1 MKFDEVILNENK
13 LSNWMF
19 GDKRYRGKGGMGGTG
34 GPTVKAPSLGLKGG
48 LTKLDKLA
56 YKFFVRD
63 FVSDALST
71 IDSGL
76 RAGLINPPMGPGSI
90 TGDDPNNPDSQG
102 NMDPNNKQRLMP
114 GFQEKMRRMFN
125 PKMKGHEKYGEYKPD
140 TSDFGKETDGF
151 NKPKVPTKRKMKWQQ
166 HSIKDLIDKGLTTQ
180 EIRRAYPGWNG
191 NLTEWVK
198 FVEMNMILEN
208 IIDEQAQETDVEA
221 AGGRLL
227 SVFMK
232 DWFGQWMQNVDYT
245 KSKDVLYQIIDNLEH
260 VYNNSKNPSKPNI
273 DRDILTQLAD
283 GAWAATSTVG
293 VAPAGAKNAKGN
305 EVIQKS
311 VQAQGAKDPQLKSKE
326 TPMKPVQIPAG
337 IAIKDAGGTEYF
349 YNGEQW
355 TDSSGK
361 ALSAEEQQKY
371 SKMYAMDP
379 KTFYKTE
386 LTPGGASA
394 PGMGKAAKP
403 VAESKTQSAIRAEKI
418 PSLKT
423 R

>member
-1 MKFDEVILNENK
+1 MKFDEVIINENK
-13 LSNWMF
+13 LGDWMF
-19 GDKRYRGKGGMGGTG
+19 GDKRYRGQGGMGGTG
-34 GPTVKAPSLGLKGG
+34 GPTVKAPSLGLRGG
-48 LTKLDKLA
+48 LTKQDKLA
-56 YKFFVRD
+56 YKLFVRD

-76 RAGLINPPMGPGSI
+76 RAGLINPPLGPGSA
-90 TGDDPNNPDSQG
+90 TGDDNNPDSQG

-125 PKMKGHEKYGEYKPD
+125 PKMKGHEKYGEYKRD

-166 HSIKDLIDKGLTTQ
+166 YSIKDLIDKGLTTQ

-191 NLTEWVK
+191 NLTEWIK
-198 FVEMNMILEN
+198 YVELNTILES
-208 IIDEQAQETDVEA
+208 IIGEQPQQTDVEV

-260 VYNNSKNPSKPNI
+260 VYNSSKNPSKPDI

-293 VAPAGAKNAKGN
+293 VTPAGAKNAQGA
-305 EVIQKS
+305 EIIQKS
-311 VQAQGAKDPQLKSKE
+311 VQAQGAKEPELKSKE

-355 TDSSGK
+355 TDSSGN

-386 LTPGGASA
+386 LA
-394 PGMGKAAKP
+394 PQKKS
-403 VAESKTQSAIRAEKI
+403 VKESKTQSAIRAEKI

>member
-1 MKFDEVILNENK
+1 MKFDEVIINENK
-13 LSNWMF
+13 LGDWMF
-19 GDKRYRGKGGMGGTG
+19 GDKRYRGQGGMGGTG

-48 LTKLDKLA
+48 LTKQDKLA
-56 YKFFVRD
+56 YKLFVQD

-76 RAGLINPPMGPGSI
+76 RAGLINPPLGPSSV
-90 TGDDPNNPDSQG
+90 TGDDDNPNSQG

-140 TSDFGKETDGF
+140 QSDWGKETDGF

-198 FVEMNMILEN
+198 FVEMNMILES
-208 IIDEQAQETDVEA
+208 IIDEQAQETDVET

-273 DRDILTQLAD
+273 DRNILRQLAD

-293 VAPAGAKNAKGN
+293 VTPIGAKNAQGA

-311 VQAQGAKDPQLKSKE
+311 VQAQGAKEPELKSKE
-326 TPMKPVQIPAG
+326 TPAKPVQIPAG

-355 TDSSGK
+355 TDSSGN

-386 LTPGGASA
+386 LA
-394 PGMGKAAKP
+394 PQKKS
-403 VAESKTQSAIRAEKI
+403 VKESKTQSAIRAEKV
-418 PSLKT
+418 SLLKS

>member
-1 MKFDEVILNENK
+1 MKFDEVIINENK
-13 LSNWMF
+13 LGDWMF
-19 GDKRYRGKGGMGGTG
+19 GDKKFRGQGGMGGTG

-48 LTKLDKLA
+48 LTKQDKLA

-76 RAGLINPPMGPGSI
+76 RAGLINPPIGPGSV
-90 TGDDPNNPDSQG
+90 TGDDSNNPDSKG
-102 NMDPNNKQRLMP
+102 NMDPDNKQRLMP

-151 NKPKVPTKRKMKWQQ
+151 NKPLKPTKRKMKWQQ
-166 HSIKDLIDKGLTTQ
+166 YSIKDLIDKGLTTQ
-180 EIRRAYPGWNG
+180 EIKRAYPGWNG
-191 NLTEWVK
+191 NLNEWIK

-260 VYNNSKNPSKPNI
+260 VYNSSKNPSKPNI

-293 VAPAGAKNAKGN
+293 VTPVGAKNAQGA

-311 VQAQGAKDPQLKSKE
+311 VQAQGAKEPELKSKE

-349 YNGEQW
+349 YNGKQW
-355 TDSSGK
+355 TDASGN

-386 LTPGGASA
+386 LA
-394 PGMGKAAKP
+394 PQKKS
-403 VAESKTQSAIRAEKI
+403 VKESKTQSAIRAEKI

>member
-1 MKFDEVILNENK
+1 MKFDEVIINENK
-13 LSNWMF
+13 LGDWMF
-19 GDKRYRGKGGMGGTG
+19 GDKRTRGQGGMGGTG
-34 GPTVKAPSLGLKGG
+34 GPRVKAPSIGVGG
-48 LTKLDKLA
+48 GTTKLDRLA

-76 RAGLINPPMGPGSI
+76 KSGLINPPVGPGSV
-90 TGDDPNNPDSQG
+90 TGDDPEGQTNV
-102 NMDPNNKQRLMP
+102 NNKQRLMP

-125 PKMKGHEKYGEYKPD
+125 PKMKGHEKYGEYKRD

-166 HSIKDLIDKGLTTQ
+166 YSIKDLIDKGLTTQ
-180 EIRRAYPGWNG
+180 EIKRAYPGWNG
-191 NLTEWVK
+191 NLTEWIK
-198 FVEMNMILEN
+198 YVELNTILESV
-208 IIDEQAQETDVEA
+208 IDEQADQTDVETT
-221 AGGRLL
+221 GGRML

-232 DWFGQWMQNVDYT
+232 DWFGQWMQGVDYS
-245 KSKDVLYQIIDNLEH
+245 KSKDVLYKIIDALEQT
-260 VYNNSKNPSKPNI
+260 YDASKNPSKPTI
-273 DRDILTQLAD
+273 DRNILVQLAD

-293 VAPAGAKNAKGN
+293 VAPIGTKNAQGA

-311 VQAQGAKDPQLKSKE
+311 IQAQGAKEPELKSKE

-355 TDSSGK
+355 IDSSGK
-361 ALSAEEQQKY
+361 ALSAEDQQKY

-386 LTPGGASA
+386 LTPPKKSV
-394 PGMGKAAKP
+394 K
-403 VAESKTQSAIRAEKI
+403 ESKTQSAIRAEKI

>member
-1 MKFDEVILNENK
+1 MKFDEVIINENK
-13 LSNWMF
+13 LGDWMF
-19 GDKRYRGKGGMGGTG
+19 GDKRTRGQGGMGGTG

-48 LTKLDKLA
+48 LTKQDKLA
-56 YKFFVRD
+56 YKLFVQD

-76 RAGLINPPMGPGSI
+76 RAGLVNPPLGPSSV
-90 TGDDPNNPDSQG
+90 TGDDDNPNSQG

-140 TSDFGKETDGF
+140 QSDWGKETDGF

-166 HSIKDLIDKGLTTQ
+166 YSIKDLIDKGLTTQ

-208 IIDEQAQETDVEA
+208 IIDEQAQETDVET
-221 AGGRLL
+221 AGGRML
-227 SVFMK
+227 SVFMR

-260 VYNNSKNPSKPNI
+260 VYNNSKNPNKPDI

-293 VAPAGAKNAKGN
+293 VTPTGAKNAPGA

-326 TPMKPVQIPAG
+326 TPAKPVQIPAG

-355 TDSSGK
+355 TDSSGN

-386 LTPGGASA
+386 LTPQKKSV
-394 PGMGKAAKP
+394 K
-403 VAESKTQSAIRAEKI
+403 ESKTQSAIRAEKI

>member
-1 MKFDEVILNENK
+1 
-13 LSNWMF
+13 
-19 GDKRYRGKGGMGGTG
+19 
-34 GPTVKAPSLGLKGG
+34 
-48 LTKLDKLA
+48 
-56 YKFFVRD
+56 
-63 FVSDALST
+63 
-71 IDSGL
+71 
-76 RAGLINPPMGPGSI
+76 
-90 TGDDPNNPDSQG
+90 
-102 NMDPNNKQRLMP
+102 MP

-191 NLTEWVK
+191 NLNEWVK
-198 FVEMNMILEN
+198 FVEMNMILES
-208 IIDEQAQETDVEA
+208 IIDEQAHETDVEQ
-221 AGGRLL
+221 AGGRML

-260 VYNNSKNPSKPNI
+260 VYNNSKNSSKPNI
-273 DRDILTQLAD
+273 DRNILTQLAD

-293 VAPAGAKNAKGN
+293 VTPRGAKNAQGA

-311 VQAQGAKDPQLKSKE
+311 VQAQGAKEPELKSKE

-355 TDSSGK
+355 TDSSGN

-386 LTPGGASA
+386 LAPQSA
-394 PGMGKAAKP
+394 NQPFDQTKKS
-403 VAESKTQSAIRAEKI
+403 VKESKTQSAIRAEKVAL
-418 PSLKT
+418 LKS

>member
-1 MKFDEVILNENK
+1 MKFDEVIINENK

-19 GDKRYRGKGGMGGTG
+19 GDKRYRGQGGMGGTG

-48 LTKLDKLA
+48 LTRQDKLA
-56 YKFFVRD
+56 YKLFVRD

-71 IDSGL
+71 LDSGL
-76 RAGLINPPMGPGSI
+76 KAGLINPPLGPSSA
-90 TGDDPNNPDSQG
+90 TGDDNPDSQG
-102 NMDPNNKQRLMP
+102 NMDPDNKQRLMP

-140 TSDFGKETDGF
+140 MSNYGKETDGF
-151 NKPKVPTKRKMKWQQ
+151 NRPLKPTKRRMKWQQ
-166 HSIKDLIDKGLTTQ
+166 YSIKDLVDKGLTTQ

-191 NLTEWVK
+191 NLNEWVK
-198 FVEMNMILEN
+198 FVEMNMVLES
-208 IIDEQAQETDVEA
+208 IIDEQAQETDVETS
-221 AGGRLL
+221 GGRML
-227 SVFMK
+227 SVFMR

-260 VYNNSKNPSKPNI
+260 VYNNSKNPSKPDI
-273 DRDILTQLAD
+273 DRDILIQLAD

-293 VAPAGAKNAKGN
+293 VTPIGAKNAPGA

-311 VQAQGAKDPQLKSKE
+311 VQAQGAKEPELKSKE

-355 TDSSGK
+355 IDSSGK
-361 ALSAEEQQKY
+361 ALSAEDQQKY

-379 KTFYKTE
+379 KTFYQ
-386 LTPGGASA
+386 
-394 PGMGKAAKP
+394 AKLP
-403 VAESKTQSAIRAEKI
+403 QKQAVKESKTQSAIRAEKVAL
-418 PSLKT
+418 LKS

>member
-1 MKFDEVILNENK
+1 MKFDEVIINENK
-13 LSNWMF
+13 LGDWMF
-19 GDKRYRGKGGMGGTG
+19 GDKRTRGQGGMGGTG
-34 GPTVKAPSLGLKGG
+34 GPRVKAPSIGVGG
-48 LTKLDKLA
+48 GTTKLDRLA

-76 RAGLINPPMGPGSI
+76 KSGLINPPVGPGSV
-90 TGDDPNNPDSQG
+90 TGDDPEGQTDGQT
-102 NMDPNNKQRLMP
+102 DVNNKQRLMP

-125 PKMKGHEKYGEYKPD
+125 PKMKGHEKYGEYKSD

-166 HSIKDLIDKGLTTQ
+166 YSIKDLIDKGLTTQ
-180 EIRRAYPGWNG
+180 EIKRAYPGWNG
-191 NLTEWVK
+191 NLTEWIK
-198 FVEMNMILEN
+198 YVELNTILESV
-208 IIDEQAQETDVEA
+208 IDEQADQTDVETT
-221 AGGRLL
+221 GGRML

-232 DWFGQWMQNVDYT
+232 DWFGQWMQGVDYS
-245 KSKDVLYQIIDNLEH
+245 KSKDVLYKIIDALEQT
-260 VYNNSKNPSKPNI
+260 YDASKNPSKPTI
-273 DRDILTQLAD
+273 DRNILVQLAD

-293 VAPAGAKNAKGN
+293 VAPIGTKNAQGA

-311 VQAQGAKDPQLKSKE
+311 VQAQGAKEPELKSKE

-355 TDSSGK
+355 TDFSGN

-379 KTFYKTE
+379 KTFYKAE
-386 LTPGGASA
+386 MA
-394 PGMGKAAKP
+394 PLKKS
-403 VAESKTQSAIRAEKI
+403 VKESKTQSAIRAEKI
-418 PSLKT
+418 PSLQT

>member
-1 MKFDEVILNENK
+1 MKFDEVIINENK
-13 LSNWMF
+13 LGDWMF
-19 GDKRYRGKGGMGGTG
+19 GDKRTRGQGGMGGTG
-34 GPTVKAPSLGLKGG
+34 GPRVKAPSIGVGG
-48 LTKLDKLA
+48 GTTKLDRLA

-76 RAGLINPPMGPGSI
+76 KSGLINPPVGPGSV
-90 TGDDPNNPDSQG
+90 TGDDPEGQTDGQT
-102 NMDPNNKQRLMP
+102 DVNNKQRLMP

-125 PKMKGHEKYGEYKPD
+125 PKMKGHEKYGEYKRD

-166 HSIKDLIDKGLTTQ
+166 YSIKDLIDKGLTTQ
-180 EIRRAYPGWNG
+180 EIKRAYPGWNG
-191 NLTEWVK
+191 NLTEWIK
-198 FVEMNMILEN
+198 YVELNTILESV
-208 IIDEQAQETDVEA
+208 IDEQADQTDVETT
-221 AGGRLL
+221 GGRML

-232 DWFGQWMQNVDYT
+232 DWFGQWMQGVDYS
-245 KSKDVLYQIIDNLEH
+245 KSKDVLYKIIDALEQT
-260 VYNNSKNPSKPNI
+260 YDASKNPSKPTI
-273 DRDILTQLAD
+273 DRNILVQLAD

-293 VAPAGAKNAKGN
+293 VAPIGTKNAQGA

-311 VQAQGAKDPQLKSKE
+311 IQAQGAKEPELKSKE

-355 TDSSGK
+355 IDSSGK
-361 ALSAEEQQKY
+361 ALSAEDQQKY

-386 LTPGGASA
+386 LTPPKKSV
-394 PGMGKAAKP
+394 K
-403 VAESKTQSAIRAEKI
+403 ESKTQSAIRAEKI

>member
-13 LSNWMF
+13 LGDWMF
-19 GDKRYRGKGGMGGTG
+19 GDKKYRGQGGMGGTG

-48 LTKLDKLA
+48 LTKQDKLA
-56 YKFFVRD
+56 YKLFVQD

-71 IDSGL
+71 LDSGL
-76 RAGLINPPMGPGSI
+76 KAGLINPPLGPSSA
-90 TGDDPNNPDSQG
+90 TGDDDNPNSQG
-102 NMDPNNKQRLMP
+102 NMDPDNKQRLMP

-166 HSIKDLIDKGLTTQ
+166 YSIKDLIDKGLTTQ

-208 IIDEQAQETDVEA
+208 IIDEQAQETDVETS
-221 AGGRLL
+221 GGRML
-227 SVFMK
+227 SVFMR

-260 VYNNSKNPSKPNI
+260 VYNNSKNPSKPDI
-273 DRDILTQLAD
+273 DRDILIQLAD

-293 VAPAGAKNAKGN
+293 VTPIGAKNAPGT

-311 VQAQGAKDPQLKSKE
+311 VQAQGAKDPELKSKDSTAKVNDAE
-326 TPMKPVQIPAG
+326 VTQKIPTG
-337 IAIKDAGGTEYF
+337 VAIKNAGGIEHT
-349 YNGEQW
+349 YNGKQW
-355 TDSSGK
+355 VDSLGN

-371 SKMYAMDP
+371 SKLYWMDP
-379 KTFYKTE
+379 KPFYQSKD
-386 LTPGGASA
+386 LTK
-394 PGMGKAAKP
+394 KAGP
-403 VAESKTQSAIRAEKI
+403 VKESKTQSAIRAEKI